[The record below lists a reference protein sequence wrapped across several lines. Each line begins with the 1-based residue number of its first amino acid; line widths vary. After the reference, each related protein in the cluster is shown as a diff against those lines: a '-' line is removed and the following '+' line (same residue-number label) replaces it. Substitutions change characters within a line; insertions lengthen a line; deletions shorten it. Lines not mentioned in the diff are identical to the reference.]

1 VNVKLELAAIPN
13 GFCVKVTSQVDKQ
26 HEAV

>member
-1 VNVKLELAAIPN
+1 MKVKFEFAAIPN
-13 GFCVKVTSQVDKQ
+13 GFCVKVTSQGDKQ